1 LPSTASSGSR
11 RPTFSARAWSALA
24 AGALVVGLGSCS
36 RPAIAIAFDGKR
48 AFSVLERQ
56 CAFGPRYPGSEAHD
70 SCFAYLVST
79 LRSYAPVVDCD
90 TFFYDSPVLKKR
102 VKLMN
107 AVARFRPEVKQ
118 RVLIGAHWDT
128 RPWADRDPV
137 LAKRHLPILGAND
150 GASGVA
156 VLVELARAIRRG
168 HEQPTVGVD
177 LALLDGE
184 DLGTDADP
192 TGYFRGSTEYV
203 EWKSQ
208 ETPPIFVVIIDM
220 VGSKTMVLHW
230 EGNSRK
236 NASNIVDLVWEEA
249 RSLGVRNFRSDVK
262 HTVYDDHIPFLNAG
276 IPAIDIIDFDYP
288 YWHTTH
294 DTVDRCSAESLE
306 GVGKVLLSVITKPN
320 LLSN

>member
-1 LPSTASSGSR
+1 QDFALDVRGTMLPMSN
-11 RPTFSARAWSALA
+11 
-24 AGALVVGLGSCS
+24 VYGL
-36 RPAIAIAFDGKR
+36 
-48 AFSVLERQ
+48 
-56 CAFGPRYPGSEAHD
+56 FGPDTPGK
-70 SCFAYLVST
+70 
-79 LRSYAPVVDCD
+79 VV
-90 TFFYDSPVLKKR
+90 L
-102 VKLMN
+102 
-107 AVARFRPEVKQ
+107 A
-118 RVLIGAHWDT
+118 AHWDT

-137 LAKRHLPILGAND
+137 VAKRHLPILGAND

-156 VLVELARAIRRG
+156 VILELARVLRRG

-177 LALLDGE
+177 LALFDGE

-192 TGYFRGSTEYV
+192 SGFFRGSNRYV
-203 EWKSQ
+203 EWKSE
-208 ETPPIFVVIIDM
+208 ETPPIFVVVVDM

-262 HTVYDDHIPFLNAG
+262 HTVFDDHIPFLNAG
-276 IPAIDIIDFDYP
+276 IPAIDLIDFDYP

-294 DTVDRCSAESLE
+294 DTVDKCSAESLE
-306 GVGKVLLSVITKPN
+306 AVGRVLLSVITKPN

>member
-1 LPSTASSGSR
+1 VL
-11 RPTFSARAWSALA
+11 
-24 AGALVVGLGSCS
+24 GLGSCS
-36 RPAIAIAFDGKR
+36 RPASAFDGKR
-48 AFSVLERQ
+48 AFAVLERQ

-79 LRSYAPVVDCD
+79 LRSYAPVVQVD
-90 TFFYDSPVLKKR
+90 TFSYDSPILKKQVR
-102 VKLMN
+102 LMN
-107 AVARFRPEVKQ
+107 VVARFRPELKQ
-118 RVLIGAHWDT
+118 RVLLAAHWET

-137 LAKRHLPILGAND
+137 VAKRQLPIMGAND

-156 VLVELARAIRRG
+156 VILELARVLRHG
-168 HEQPTVGVD
+168 HDQPTVGVD
-177 LALLDGE
+177 LALFDGE

-192 TGYFRGSTEYV
+192 SGFFRGSNRYV
-203 EWKSQ
+203 EWKS
-208 ETPPIFVVIIDM
+208 EEPPPIFVVVVDM

-262 HTVYDDHIPFLNAG
+262 HTVFDDHIPFLNAG
-276 IPAIDIIDFDYP
+276 IPAIDLIDFDYP

-294 DTVDRCSAESLE
+294 DTVDKCSAESLE
-306 GVGKVLLSVITKPN
+306 AVGRVLLSVITKPN

>member
-1 LPSTASSGSR
+1 
-11 RPTFSARAWSALA
+11 
-24 AGALVVGLGSCS
+24 VVGLGSCS
-36 RPAIAIAFDGKR
+36 RPASAVAFDGKR

-79 LRSYAPVVDCD
+79 LRSYAPVVEVD
-90 TFFYDSPVLKKR
+90 TFTYDSPALKKQVR
-102 VKLMN
+102 LMN
-107 AVARFRPEVKQ
+107 VVARFRPGVKQ
-118 RVLIGAHWDT
+118 RVVLAAHWDT

-137 LAKRHLPILGAND
+137 VAKQHLPILGAND

-156 VLVELARAIRRG
+156 VILELARVLRQS

-177 LALLDGE
+177 LALFDGE

-192 TGYFRGSTEYV
+192 SGFFRGSSRYV
-203 EWKSQ
+203 EWKS
-208 ETPPIFVVIIDM
+208 EEPPPIFVVVVDM

-262 HTVYDDHIPFLNAG
+262 HTVFDDHIPFLNAG
-276 IPAIDIIDFDYP
+276 IPAIDLIDFDYP

-294 DTVDRCSAESLE
+294 DTVDKCSAESLE
-306 GVGKVLLSVITKPN
+306 AVGRVLLSVITKPN

>member
-1 LPSTASSGSR
+1 ML
-11 RPTFSARAWSALA
+11 
-24 AGALVVGLGSCS
+24 GLGSCS
-36 RPAIAIAFDGKR
+36 RPASAFDGKR
-48 AFSVLERQ
+48 AFAVLERQ

-70 SCFAYLVST
+70 SCFTYLVST
-79 LRSYAPVVDCD
+79 LRSYAPVVEVD
-90 TFFYDSPVLKKR
+90 TFSYDSPVLKKQVR
-102 VKLMN
+102 LMN
-107 AVARFRPEVKQ
+107 VVARFRPEVKQ
-118 RVLIGAHWDT
+118 RVLLAAHWDT

-137 LAKRHLPILGAND
+137 VAKHHLPILGAND

-156 VLVELARAIRRG
+156 VILELARVLRHG
-168 HEQPTVGVD
+168 HDQPTVGVD
-177 LALLDGE
+177 LALFDGE

-192 TGYFRGSTEYV
+192 SGFFRGSNRYV
-203 EWKSQ
+203 EWKSE
-208 ETPPIFVVIIDM
+208 ETPPLFVVVADM

-262 HTVYDDHIPFLNAG
+262 HTVFDDHIPFLNAE
-276 IPAIDIIDFDYP
+276 IPAIDLIDFDYP

-294 DTVDRCSAESLE
+294 DTVDKCSAESLE
-306 GVGKVLLSVITKPN
+306 AVGRVLLSVITKPN

>member
-1 LPSTASSGSR
+1 L
-11 RPTFSARAWSALA
+11 ALA
-24 AGALVVGLGSCS
+24 AGTLVLGIGSCS
-36 RPAIAIAFDGKR
+36 RPASAFDGKR
-48 AFSVLERQ
+48 AFAVLERQ

-79 LRSYAPVVDCD
+79 LRSYAPVVEVD
-90 TFFYDSPVLKKR
+90 TFRYDSPILKKQVR
-102 VKLMN
+102 LMN
-107 AVARFRPEVKQ
+107 VVARFRPELKQ
-118 RVLIGAHWDT
+118 RVLLAAHWET

-137 LAKRHLPILGAND
+137 VAKRQLPIMGAND

-156 VLVELARAIRRG
+156 VILELARVLRHG
-168 HEQPTVGVD
+168 HDQPTVGVD
-177 LALLDGE
+177 LALFDGE

-192 TGYFRGSTEYV
+192 SGFFRGSNRYV
-203 EWKSQ
+203 EWKSE
-208 ETPPIFVVIIDM
+208 ETPPIFVVVVDM

-262 HTVYDDHIPFLNAG
+262 HTVFDDHIPFLNAG
-276 IPAIDIIDFDYP
+276 IPAIDLIDFDYP

-294 DTVDRCSAESLE
+294 DTVDKCSAESLE
-306 GVGKVLLSVITKPN
+306 AVGRVLLSVITKPN

>member
-1 LPSTASSGSR
+1 MTL
-11 RPTFSARAWSALA
+11 
-24 AGALVVGLGSCS
+24 LVLGSCS
-36 RPAIAIAFDGKR
+36 RSASAVAFDGKR

-56 CAFGPRYPGSEAHD
+56 CAFGPRNPGSAAHD

-79 LRSYAPVVDCD
+79 LKSYAPVVECD
-90 TFFYDSPVLKKR
+90 TFYYDSPVLKKR
-102 VKLMN
+102 VPLMN
-107 AVARFRPEVKQ
+107 AVARFRPGVKQ

-137 LAKRHLPILGAND
+137 PAKRHLPILGAND

-156 VLVELARAIRRG
+156 VLVELARALRHG

-177 LALLDGE
+177 LVLFDGE

-192 TGYFRGSTEYV
+192 TGYFRGSQRYV
-203 EWKSQ
+203 EWKSE
-208 ETPPIFVVIIDM
+208 ETPPIFVVVIDM
-220 VGSKTMVLHW
+220 VGSSTMVLHW

-236 NASNIVDLVWEEA
+236 MASNIVDLVWEEA
-249 RSLGVRNFRSDVK
+249 RTLGVRNFRSDVK

-294 DTVDRCSAESLE
+294 DTVDRCSSESL
-306 GVGKVLLSVITKPN
+306 GAVGKVLLSVITRPN
-320 LLSN
+320 LLAN

>member
-1 LPSTASSGSR
+1 
-11 RPTFSARAWSALA
+11 
-24 AGALVVGLGSCS
+24 VVGLGSCS
-36 RPAIAIAFDGKR
+36 RPASAVAFDGKR

-79 LRSYAPVVDCD
+79 LRSYAPVVEVD
-90 TFFYDSPVLKKR
+90 TFTYDSPALKKQVR
-102 VKLMN
+102 LMN
-107 AVARFRPEVKQ
+107 VVARFRPGVKQ
-118 RVLIGAHWDT
+118 RVVLAAHWDT

-137 LAKRHLPILGAND
+137 VAKQHLPILGAND

-156 VLVELARAIRRG
+156 VILELARVLRQS

-177 LALLDGE
+177 LALFDGE

-192 TGYFRGSTEYV
+192 SGFFRGSSRYV
-203 EWKSQ
+203 EWKSE
-208 ETPPIFVVIIDM
+208 ETPPIFVVVVDM

-262 HTVYDDHIPFLNAG
+262 HTVFDDHIPFLNAG
-276 IPAIDIIDFDYP
+276 IPAIDLIDFDYP

-294 DTVDRCSAESLE
+294 DTVDKCSAESLE
-306 GVGKVLLSVITKPN
+306 AVGRVLLSVITKPN

>member
-1 LPSTASSGSR
+1 M
-11 RPTFSARAWSALA
+11 
-24 AGALVVGLGSCS
+24 VGLGSCS
-36 RPAIAIAFDGKR
+36 RPASAVAFDGKR

-79 LRSYAPVVDCD
+79 LRSYAPVVEVD
-90 TFFYDSPVLKKR
+90 TFTYDSPALKKQVR
-102 VKLMN
+102 LMN
-107 AVARFRPEVKQ
+107 VVARFRPEVKQ
-118 RVLIGAHWDT
+118 RVVLAAHWDT

-137 LAKRHLPILGAND
+137 VAKQHLPILGAND

-156 VLVELARAIRRG
+156 VILELARVLRQS

-177 LALLDGE
+177 LALFDGE

-192 TGYFRGSTEYV
+192 SGFFRGSSRYV
-203 EWKSQ
+203 EWKS
-208 ETPPIFVVIIDM
+208 EEAPPIFVVVVDM

-262 HTVYDDHIPFLNAG
+262 HTVFDDHIPFLNAG
-276 IPAIDIIDFDYP
+276 IPAIDLIDFDYP

-294 DTVDRCSAESLE
+294 DTVDKCSAESLE
-306 GVGKVLLSVITKPN
+306 AVGRVLLSVITKPN

>member
-1 LPSTASSGSR
+1 VL
-11 RPTFSARAWSALA
+11 
-24 AGALVVGLGSCS
+24 GLGSCS
-36 RPAIAIAFDGKR
+36 RPASAFDGKR
-48 AFSVLERQ
+48 AFAVLERQ

-79 LRSYAPVVDCD
+79 LRSYAPVVEVD
-90 TFFYDSPVLKKR
+90 TFSYDSPILKKQVR
-102 VKLMN
+102 LMN
-107 AVARFRPEVKQ
+107 VVARFRPELKQ
-118 RVLIGAHWDT
+118 RVLLAAHWET

-137 LAKRHLPILGAND
+137 VAKRQLPIMGAND

-156 VLVELARAIRRG
+156 VILELARVLRHG
-168 HEQPTVGVD
+168 HDQPTVGVD
-177 LALLDGE
+177 LALFDGE

-192 TGYFRGSTEYV
+192 SGFFRGSNRYV
-203 EWKSQ
+203 EWKSE
-208 ETPPIFVVIIDM
+208 ETPPIFVVVVDM

-262 HTVYDDHIPFLNAG
+262 HTVFDDHIPFLNAG
-276 IPAIDIIDFDYP
+276 IPAIDLIDFDYP

-294 DTVDRCSAESLE
+294 DTVDKCSAESLE
-306 GVGKVLLSVITKPN
+306 AVGRVLLSVITKPN

>member
-1 LPSTASSGSR
+1 
-11 RPTFSARAWSALA
+11 
-24 AGALVVGLGSCS
+24 VVGLGSCS
-36 RPAIAIAFDGKR
+36 RPASAVAFDGKR

-79 LRSYAPVVDCD
+79 LRSYAPVVEVD
-90 TFFYDSPVLKKR
+90 TFTYDSPALKKQVR
-102 VKLMN
+102 LMN
-107 AVARFRPEVKQ
+107 VVARFRPGVKQ
-118 RVLIGAHWDT
+118 RVVLAAHWDT

-137 LAKRHLPILGAND
+137 VAKQHLPILGAND

-156 VLVELARAIRRG
+156 VILELARVLRQS

-177 LALLDGE
+177 LALFDGE

-192 TGYFRGSTEYV
+192 SGFFRGSSRYV
-203 EWKSQ
+203 EWKS
-208 ETPPIFVVIIDM
+208 EEAPPIFVVVVDM

-262 HTVYDDHIPFLNAG
+262 HTVFDDHIPFLNAG
-276 IPAIDIIDFDYP
+276 IPAIDLIDFDYP

-294 DTVDRCSAESLE
+294 DTVDKCSAESLE
-306 GVGKVLLSVITKPN
+306 AVGRVLLSVITKPN

>member
-1 LPSTASSGSR
+1 L
-11 RPTFSARAWSALA
+11 ALA
-24 AGALVVGLGSCS
+24 AGTLVLGIGSCS
-36 RPAIAIAFDGKR
+36 RPASAFDGKR
-48 AFSVLERQ
+48 AFAVLERQ

-79 LRSYAPVVDCD
+79 LRSYAPVVQVD
-90 TFFYDSPVLKKR
+90 TFSYDSPILKKQVR
-102 VKLMN
+102 LMN
-107 AVARFRPEVKQ
+107 VVARFRPELKQ
-118 RVLIGAHWDT
+118 RVLLAAHWET

-137 LAKRHLPILGAND
+137 VAKRQLPIMGAND

-156 VLVELARAIRRG
+156 VILELARVLRHG
-168 HEQPTVGVD
+168 HDQPTVGVD
-177 LALLDGE
+177 LALFDGE

-192 TGYFRGSTEYV
+192 SGFFRGSNRYV
-203 EWKSQ
+203 EWKSE
-208 ETPPIFVVIIDM
+208 ETPPIFVVVVDM

-262 HTVYDDHIPFLNAG
+262 HTVFDDHIPFLNAG
-276 IPAIDIIDFDYP
+276 IPAIDLIDFDYP

-294 DTVDRCSAESLE
+294 DTVDKCSAESLE
-306 GVGKVLLSVITKPN
+306 AVGRVLLSVITKPN

>member
-1 LPSTASSGSR
+1 ML
-11 RPTFSARAWSALA
+11 
-24 AGALVVGLGSCS
+24 GLGSCS
-36 RPAIAIAFDGKR
+36 RPAIAFDGKR
-48 AFSVLERQ
+48 AFAVLERQ

-79 LRSYAPVVDCD
+79 LRSYAPVVEVD
-90 TFFYDSPVLKKR
+90 TFAYDSPVLKKQVR
-102 VKLMN
+102 LMN
-107 AVARFRPEVKQ
+107 VVARFRPGVKQ
-118 RVLIGAHWDT
+118 RVVLAAHWDT
-128 RPWADRDPV
+128 RPWADRDLV
-137 LAKRHLPILGAND
+137 VAKRHLPIVGAND

-156 VLVELARAIRRG
+156 VILELARVLRQS

-177 LALLDGE
+177 LALFDGE

-192 TGYFRGSTEYV
+192 SGFFRGSSRYV
-203 EWKSQ
+203 EWKSE
-208 ETPPIFVVIIDM
+208 ETPPIFVVVVDM

-262 HTVYDDHIPFLNAG
+262 HTVFDDHIPFLNAG
-276 IPAIDIIDFDYP
+276 IPAIDLIDFDYP

-294 DTVDRCSAESLE
+294 DTVDKCSAESLE
-306 GVGKVLLSVITKPN
+306 AVGRVLLSVITKPN

>member
-1 LPSTASSGSR
+1 M
-11 RPTFSARAWSALA
+11 
-24 AGALVVGLGSCS
+24 VGLCSCS
-36 RPAIAIAFDGKR
+36 RPAIAFDGKR
-48 AFSVLERQ
+48 AFTFLERQ

-79 LRSYAPVVDCD
+79 LRSYAPVVEVD
-90 TFFYDSPVLKKR
+90 TFTYDSPVLKKQVR
-102 VKLMN
+102 LMN
-107 AVARFRPEVKQ
+107 VVARFRPGVKQ
-118 RVLIGAHWDT
+118 RVVLAAHWDT
-128 RPWADRDPV
+128 RPWADRDLV
-137 LAKRHLPILGAND
+137 VAKRHLPILGAND

-156 VLVELARAIRRG
+156 VILELARVLRQS

-177 LALLDGE
+177 LALFDGE

-192 TGYFRGSTEYV
+192 SGFFRGSSRYV
-203 EWKSQ
+203 EWKSE
-208 ETPPIFVVIIDM
+208 ETPPIFVVVVDM

-262 HTVYDDHIPFLNAG
+262 HTVFDDHIPFLNAG
-276 IPAIDIIDFDYP
+276 IPAIDLIDFDYP

-294 DTVDRCSAESLE
+294 DTVDKCSAESLE
-306 GVGKVLLSVITKPN
+306 AVGRVLLSVITKPN